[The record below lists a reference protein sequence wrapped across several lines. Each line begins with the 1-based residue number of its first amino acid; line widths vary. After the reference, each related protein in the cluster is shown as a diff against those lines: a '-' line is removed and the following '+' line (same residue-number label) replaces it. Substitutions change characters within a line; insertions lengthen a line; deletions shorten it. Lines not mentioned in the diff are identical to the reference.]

1 MSVFWSVSPARAGM
15 VPTEPGFA
23 RLRLG
28 FPRASGDG
36 PSGLK
41 QYENAAKFPPRERGW
56 SHGGRDRNPRSV
68 VSPARAGMVPVNAT
82 NASPAAS
89 FPRASGDGPLKAVCR
104 RMPLWVSPARAGM
117 VTTTV
122 AAYLRGGGFPR
133 ASGDD
138 PIGWNLQRLTPE
150 FPPRERG
157 WSRTRLRSEMTTYV
171 SPARAGMVLGGQWSS
186 SHQDCFPRA
195 SGDGPHSRR
204 RLIDVIEFPPRER
217 GWSPT
222 WVPCRLPCSGFPRAS
237 GDGP

>member
-117 VTTTV
+117 VQIV
-122 AAYLRGGGFPR
+122 VL
-133 ASGDD
+133 ASR
-138 PIGWNLQRLTPE
+138 P
-150 FPPRERG
+150 
-157 WSRTRLRSEMTTYV
+157 S
-171 SPARAGMVLGGQWSS
+171 A
-186 SHQDCFPRA
+186 CFPRA
-195 SGDGPHSRR
+195 SGDGPCLQQRWKP
-204 RLIDVIEFPPRER
+204 LQWFPPRER
-217 GWSPT
+217 GWSPRPWPRT
-222 WVPCRLPCSGFPRAS
+222 GGAGVSPARAGMVPSAGICSA
-237 GDGP
+237 

>member
-1 MSVFWSVSPARAGM
+1 MVSRRCPRPSAA
-15 VPTEPGFA
+15 A
-23 RLRLG
+23 G

-36 PSGLK
+36 PH
-41 QYENAAKFPPRERGW
+41 YRN
-56 SHGGRDRNPRSV
+56 SH
-68 VSPARAGMVPVNAT
+68 
-82 NASPAAS
+82 
-89 FPRASGDGPLKAVCR
+89 R
-104 RMPLWVSPARAGM
+104 RR
-117 VTTTV
+117 
-122 AAYLRGGGFPR
+122 R
-133 ASGDD
+133 
-138 PIGWNLQRLTPE
+138 Q

-237 GDGP
+237 GDGPSPNLTGTPTAPFPPRERGWSRASSARKWSSTVSPARAGMVPRRPRRSLAAFGFPRASGAGPDADVCSMSPVLFPPRERGWSHSADAPDSAGTVSPARAGMVPIAPVLMAA